1 MGTQSSLPRGPSLQ
15 PRPFLSPLT
24 LGFIFQGNERWG
36 RAGSANVLG
45 AAKETGRNG
54 VAGGGWKSVGCHA
67 LNWPLTLMDPLLKQA
82 IYQPEAPHSHNSS
95 L

>member
-45 AAKETGRNG
+45 QRKRQGEMGLRGEDGNQWAAM
-54 VAGGGWKSVGCHA
+54 
-67 LNWPLTLMDPLLKQA
+67 L
-82 IYQPEAPHSHNSS
+82 
-95 L
+95 